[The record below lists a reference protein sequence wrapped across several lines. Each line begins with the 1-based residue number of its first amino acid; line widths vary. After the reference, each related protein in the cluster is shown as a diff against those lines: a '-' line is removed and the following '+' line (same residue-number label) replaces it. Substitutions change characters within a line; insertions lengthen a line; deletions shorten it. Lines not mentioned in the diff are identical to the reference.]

1 MEPQAITRHDSEK
14 TDDEKGAVGQYDRGL
29 EDAGEIANLPPD
41 PDAHMSPEERARVV
55 RILLAQ
61 PRLQLTIAGT
71 QVTLEA
77 RPDPDSMGER
87 QPRDLTSPPS

>member
-1 MEPQAITRHDSEK
+1 MEPQAIAKHDSDK
-14 TDDEKGAVGQYDRGL
+14 SDDEKAAAGQYDRGL

-41 PDAHMSPEERARVV
+41 PDAHLSPAERARVV

-61 PRLQLTIAGT
+61 PRLQLTIAGP

-87 QPRDLTSPPS
+87 RPRDLIPPPS